1 MIEFIDETID
11 DICDYIK
18 NNKEILLF
26 ILMYLIIKNIFMFI
40 YDIWI

>member
-1 MIEFIDETID
+1 MADYFDETID

-26 ILMYLIIKNIFMFI
+26 LMFYLLIKNIFLEIRELF
-40 YDIWI
+40 